1 MENSRRFPLIL
12 DGFWIKIL
20 AILTMTIDHIG
31 VYMPASPWTLAFR
44 YIGRLALPLFIFMVV
59 EGALHTKNFKKYA
72 LRIGVMAAFISIT
85 FVTIELIPGLS
96 FSIRNFGNIFLDLL
110 LGALAVSLIDQKNWA
125 IKALALLPIAYG
137 IASFT
142 ADALEFCGCYGKILW
157 FPYFLRT
164 QYGFFGILL
173 SVGFYVAKK
182 LADVFILYQHNTTGI
197 DLEIY
202 DDSDL
207 KRHAQNLLAFLAL
220 GVVSFILYVTGSLM
234 PYKFVN
240 WDLQLQAFAV
250 VSGVFILLYN
260 GRRGYNKKWFKY
272 GAYLYYPIHLAI
284 LYLIFSL
291 I

>member
-1 MENSRRFPLIL
+1 MENSRRFPLIIN
-12 DGFWIKIL
+12 GFLIKIL
-20 AILTMTIDHIG
+20 ALFTMTIDHIG
-31 VYMPASPWTLAFR
+31 VNMPASSLSLAFR

-72 LRIGVMAAFISIT
+72 MRLGVMATLISL
-85 FVTIELIPGLS
+85 TIILVEIIPGLS

-110 LGALAVSLIDQKNWA
+110 LGAVAVYLLNNKNWYL
-125 IKALALLPIAYG
+125 KAFALLPIAYG

-142 ADALEFCGCYGKILW
+142 AESLEFCGCYGQILW

-173 SVGFYVAKK
+173 SVGFFVAKK
-182 LADVFILYQHNTTGI
+182 LADVFILYQHTTTGI

-202 DDSDL
+202 EASDL
-207 KRHAQNLLAFLAL
+207 KRHAQNIFAVLVL
-220 GVVSFILYVTGSLM
+220 GIVSFILYITGSLM
-234 PYKFVN
+234 PHKFVN

-260 GRRGYNKKWFKY
+260 GRRGYNKLWFQY